1 MTKSQELSILDEAIS
16 KLGTDSYL
24 GPWLRS
30 VRDEVEGMVKSDI
43 FPTEITISRTH
54 EHCLQLMA
62 NADTYC
68 RQVGE
73 NARKVAE
80 KIKQDALS
88 ERHAIYFQ
96 ARLKLSEA
104 LTKIPL

>member
-1 MTKSQELSILDEAIS
+1 MTKSQELTILDEAIS

-24 GPWLRS
+24 GPWLRE
-30 VRDEVEGMVKSDI
+30 VRGEVEGMVKSDH
-43 FPTEITISRTH
+43 FPDIRISETAKQCAAIKASS
-54 EHCLQLMA
+54 EA
-62 NADTYC
+62 YAKI
-68 RQVGE
+68 VGAG
-73 NARKVAE
+73 AREAAE